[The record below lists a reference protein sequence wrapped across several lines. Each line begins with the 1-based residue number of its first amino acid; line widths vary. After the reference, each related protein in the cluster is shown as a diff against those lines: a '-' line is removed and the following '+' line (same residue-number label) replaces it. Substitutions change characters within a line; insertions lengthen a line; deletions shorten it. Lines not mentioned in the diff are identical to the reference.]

1 MTTMGT
7 TSNSTL
13 SDMRPGAVRYNPQ
26 RCRYLTLITLVCFG
40 LITLTGCLRRI
51 DSQAKGEKTEPSK
64 EATPQPCKLPA
75 PDTYVT
81 DYVNVLDQSAKDG
94 LESKLKQLRSSGKI
108 DFAVVLIETTGGQ
121 NIRDY
126 SLDLANCWN
135 VGGTNDDKAGITL
148 LIAIND
154 RKWHIQISR
163 VLEQVLTNDEV
174 YQIGNQ
180 MTPDFKV
187 ENYAGGVN
195 RCVDAMI
202 DVLSKR
208 RKFSISNTNEKALV
222 SGRVT
227 KLRTFRGGRS

>member
-1 MTTMGT
+1 MGAT
-7 TSNSTL
+7 FKLKMSTRPSGVRSRPERR
-13 SDMRPGAVRYNPQ
+13 SD
-26 RCRYLTLITLVCFG
+26 LTLILLVCFG
-40 LITLTGCLRRI
+40 LMTLTGCLRRI
-51 DSQAKGEKTEPSK
+51 DSQAKGEKSEPAK
-64 EATPQPCKLPA
+64 EATESPCKLPT
-75 PDTYVT
+75 PNTYVT
-81 DYVNVLDQSAKDG
+81 DFVNVLDQAAKDD
-94 LESKLKQLRSSGKI
+94 LESKLKQLKSSGKI
-108 DFAVVLIETTGGQ
+108 EFAVVLIETTGSQ

-126 SLDLANCWN
+126 SLELANCWG
-135 VGGTNDDKAGITL
+135 VGGRNDDKAGITL

-180 MTPDFKV
+180 MAPDFKV
-187 ENYAGGVN
+187 ENYARGVN

-222 SGRVT
+222 SLGWAT
-227 KLRTFRGGRS
+227 TQRTFPGSRS